1 VKKNEYKGYAIM
13 IFHGEWK
20 INDKGCVGM
29 YFIQHNDDNYVS
41 SADDDESNG
50 E

>member
-1 VKKNEYKGYAIM
+1 VKKNEYKWYVIM
-13 IFHGEWK
+13 IFHTEWK
-20 INDKGCVGM
+20 IKDKGCVGM
-29 YFIQHNDDNYVS
+29 YFIHYSDDNYVS